1 MSVRIFSSCTEV
13 DLAETLTPAPVVL
26 TDALGSHPQNSL
38 SLKGAWMVF
47 SFTCC
52 NTAKT
57 VDSRAILSCWYL
69 T

>member
-13 DLAETLTPAPVVL
+13 DLAETLTPAPVL

-52 NTAKT
+52 NTVKT
-57 VDSRAILSCWYL
+57 IDSYAILSCRYL